1 MTFYIS
7 TIILTELMMIAMT
20 IHVITYSGF
29 NKNQK
34 TWYILTFAS
43 IMICALCEF
52 FVHCGYYD
60 VKFKIPL
67 TIITVIQFSL
77 APLLGV
83 YFTGALGM
91 HKQAQM
97 ASYFFSLNFFVEVIL
112 APFGLVFVFDN
123 EGYHRGDFFII
134 YEVFYFIS
142 LIYLVVSMVIVGNR
156 FRHRDFFTI
165 AMVFVILVA
174 GIIPMTI
181 SKINITYIAIAICA
195 SLCYIYYNDLVQ
207 QDTKASLIQNE
218 KKVQEMQE
226 HMISGLANLI
236 ENRDFDT
243 GEHVYRTS
251 MYVKRL
257 AECTRQENIYTDEIN
272 DRFIT
277 LLGTLAPMHDIGKIV
292 VTDSILRKPGK
303 LTKEEYE
310 EMKKHASLGGRVIK
324 DVLNGVTDEDY
335 LKFAC
340 DIVTYHHEHWDGT
353 GYPNGL
359 KERDIPL
366 SARIMA
372 IADVFDALISERC
385 YKKPI
390 PTDEAIKEIEKEAGT
405 HFDPELVKVF
415 LKYKDDFITI
425 STKSKN

>member
-1 MTFYIS
+1 MTFYVS

-20 IHVITYSGF
+20 LHVITYSGF

-218 KKVQEMQE
+218 KKIQEMQE

-257 AECTRQENIYTDEIN
+257 AECARQENIYSNEID

-340 DIVTYHHEHWDGT
+340 DIVTYHHEHWDGS

-390 PTDEAIKEIEKEAGT
+390 PIDEAIKEIEKEAGT
-405 HFDPELVKVF
+405 HFDPELIKVF

>member
-218 KKVQEMQE
+218 KKIQEMQE